1 MGSQA
6 HVDEGITATHWPHPL
21 PPEIAALT
29 AGGVWE
35 QVTIGRSGA
44 SVFRVA
50 WPNQARRPALY
61 LKIAPPE
68 LHAEMLEEKAR
79 LDWLCSLPADAA
91 GSAGRIGAPHALAYA
106 VAGSFAYLALT
117 EVAGLMAC
125 DAAFAADGPLVARLL
140 GEGMR
145 QLHAVDAT
153 RCPFDRRLERALAQ
167 TAERLAS
174 GQVDIGAF
182 DDPSSDPAELLAWL
196 QTHIPADEDLVFTHG
211 DYCLPNV
218 LIDPRAHRISGFIDW
233 SRAGVADRY
242 QDLALAARSLAYNVD
257 GDWEAQLWAGYG
269 LAQPDQ
275 EKLTFYRLLDE
286 FF

>member
-6 HVDEGITATHWPHPL
+6 HVGEGITASHWAHQL
-21 PPEIAALT
+21 PPVIAALT

-50 WPNQARRPALY
+50 WPGQARRSPLY

-79 LDWLCSLPADAA
+79 LDWLQSLPADAA

-106 VAGSFAYLALT
+106 VARPFAYLALT
-117 EVAGLMAC
+117 EVPGLMAC
-125 DAAFAADGPLVARLL
+125 DATFAADGPLVARLL
-140 GEGMR
+140 GEGLR
-145 QLHAVDAT
+145 QLHAVDISG
-153 RCPFDRRLERALAQ
+153 CPFDRRLARTLPESAA
-167 TAERLAS
+167 RLAA
-174 GQVDIGAF
+174 GRVDVDDF
-182 DDPSSDPAELLAWL
+182 DDPQRDPAALLAWL
-196 QTHIPADEDLVFTHG
+196 QSHIPADEDLVFTHG

-218 LIDPRAHRISGFIDW
+218 LIDPAQRRISGYIDW

-242 QDLALAARSLAYNVD
+242 QDLALAARSLAHNGG
-257 GDWEAQLWAGYG
+257 GDWEGRLWAGYG